1 MTETTVR
8 RTALIP
14 VPRSAGDD
22 VPPSGRAPMPP
33 DEPASRATSRATSRA
48 VAYQRVVHRLVRREL
63 RLLADLAAWAPDD
76 EAERTATLTRHA
88 ELVGR
93 VLLHH
98 HAVERDAVWPALRR
112 TVPQPTLDEVR
123 SALDEWTTRC
133 ARIDRMV
140 RDVGTAARQWAVAA
154 TPAARHAFASACRAL
169 ADAVDVQT
177 GEEERTLLPALEAHL
192 EPTDWA
198 AIARSAR
205 CRLTAREQ
213 LLVLG
218 LALEDSDAG
227 DRARLL
233 DGLSPVTRSA
243 WRRCGERRYRAAV
256 VRLRGAPPAR

>member
-1 MTETTVR
+1 MAATAVR
-8 RTALIP
+8 RSALVP
-14 VPRSAGDD
+14 APRSASDD
-22 VPPSGRAPMPP
+22 APLSGRAPSVR
-33 DEPASRATSRATSRA
+33 DEPTPRA

-76 EAERTATLTRHA
+76 EAGRTATLTRHA
-88 ELVGR
+88 DLVGR

-98 HAVERDAVWPALRR
+98 HAVERDAVWPALLR
-112 TVPQPTLDEVR
+112 TVPQPPQDEVR
-123 SALDEWTTRC
+123 SALDEWTAGC

-140 RDVGTAARQWAVAA
+140 RDVATAARQWAVAA
-154 TPAARHAFASACRAL
+154 SPAARHAFAAACRAL
-169 ADAVDVQT
+169 ADAVDAQT
-177 GEEERTLLPALEAHL
+177 DAEERTLLPPLEAHL
-192 EPTDWA
+192 QPADWA

-218 LALEDSDAG
+218 LALEDSDAE

-243 WRRCGERRYRAAV
+243 WRRSGERRYRAAV